1 MRRRGWSIAFALWL
15 GMMPATAQAGDPEDK
30 FVRLDGGVLLY
41 DTETIPDAPDAEIE
55 EEDIAILRRYL
66 VEDADITTLRLYSY
80 GGSVWAGFRLA
91 DIIIDFDLDTEV
103 VDDCASACTLMFLA
117 GKGRR
122 MERGARLGFHN
133 WKWSKAA
140 ITSFYE
146 RRKDVDGWQ
155 DPFDFA
161 AWIYV
166 DTQIETHD
174 VLSYQVERGMDPAF
188 AIELLWKGRDG
199 LHYPR
204 RAELQAA
211 GVLRD

>member
-1 MRRRGWSIAFALWL
+1 MEWRGWCTAFVLMVGL
-15 GMMPATAQAGDPEDK
+15 VPTTVQAGDPEAK
-30 FVRLDGGVLLY
+30 FVRLDEGVLLY
-41 DTETIPDAPDAEIE
+41 DTETIPDDPDAEIA

-80 GGSVWAGFRLA
+80 GGSVWAGFRMA
-91 DIIIDFDLDTEV
+91 DIIIDFDIDTEV

-117 GKGRR
+117 GAGRR
-122 MERGARLGFHN
+122 MSRGARLGFHN

-146 RRKDVDGWQ
+146 RRKDTEGWE
-155 DPFDFA
+155 DPFDLA

-174 VLSYQVERGMDPAF
+174 VLNYQLERGMDPGF
-188 AIELLWKGRDG
+188 AIDLLWKGRDG
-199 LHYPR
+199 LYYPR